1 MRWFE
6 SDEMVLRYHVRY
18 GKGPYL
24 VLIHEMGGS
33 IESWDWVM
41 EHLPADQGVVLPE
54 MRGMGQ
60 SQKLSATPSFA
71 AVAADVQGSAE
82 VAAGREGAR
91 ERACHATS
99 ITRRVHKSGSSRLR
113 ITVATTDAAR
123 SAS

>member
-71 AVAADVQGSAE
+71 AVAADVAALLDHLGITE
-82 VAAGREGAR
+82 PVVVAGCAIGGA
-91 ERACHATS
+91 
-99 ITRRVHKSGSSRLR
+99 
-113 ITVATTDAAR
+113 
-123 SAS
+123 

>member
-41 EHLPADQGVVLPE
+41 EHLPADQ
-54 MRGMGQ
+54 
-60 SQKLSATPSFA
+60 
-71 AVAADVQGSAE
+71 
-82 VAAGREGAR
+82 
-91 ERACHATS
+91 
-99 ITRRVHKSGSSRLR
+99 
-113 ITVATTDAAR
+113 
-123 SAS
+123 